1 MKILL
6 DPGHGGADPGAVNQ
20 AARINEKDLNLD
32 VCLALGP
39 LLESAGH
46 VVLYT
51 RTGDASIS
59 PSARLALIRKWQPNA
74 FISVHCNSANNPQAH
89 GIETIYRDD
98 YDRNLAICVQSELVA
113 ATHMNNRGIK
123 CDGSPEYH
131 RNLAVLKDD
140 ETPAILVEIG
150 FLSNTEDLRQ
160 MQNTQRIAQAIANG
174 VQAWRAVNGQ

>member
-6 DPGHGGADPGAVNQ
+6 DPGHGGADPGAVNP
-20 AARINEKDLNLD
+20 AMHVEEEDINLD
-32 VCLALGP
+32 VILALGP
-39 LLESAGH
+39 LLEAAGH

-51 RTGDASIS
+51 RTGDIGIS
-59 PSARLALIRKWQPNA
+59 PSARLTLIRKWQPQA
-74 FISVHCNSANNPQAH
+74 FISVHCNSSDNPQAH

-113 ATHMNNRGIK
+113 AIDMKNRGIK

-131 RNLAVLKDD
+131 RNLAVLKDE

-150 FLSNTEDLRQ
+150 FLSNSEDLRKL
-160 MQNTQRIAQAIANG
+160 QNTQLIAQAIADG
-174 VQAWRAVNGQ
+174 VQAWRASGGG

>member
-20 AARINEKDLNLD
+20 AAHINEKDLNLD

-39 LLESAGH
+39 LLESSGH

-51 RTGDASIS
+51 RTGDAGIS
-59 PSARLALIRKWQPNA
+59 PSARLALIRKWQPDA
-74 FISVHCNSANNPQAH
+74 FISVHCNAANNPQAH

-113 ATHMNNRGIK
+113 ATGMHNRGIK

-131 RNLAVLKDD
+131 RNLAVLKDL

-150 FLSNTEDLRQ
+150 FLSNSGDLQ
-160 MQNTQRIAQAIANG
+160 KIHDTQRIAQAIADG
-174 VQAWRAVNGQ
+174 VRAWSASGGA

>member
-6 DPGHGGADPGAVNQ
+6 DPGHGGADPGAVNP
-20 AARINEKDLNLD
+20 AAHVKEKDINLD
-32 VCLALGP
+32 ICLALGR

-59 PSARLALIRKWQPNA
+59 PSARLTLISKWKPEA
-74 FISVHCNSANNPQAH
+74 FISVHCNASDNPQAH

-113 ATHMNNRGIK
+113 ATGMHNRGIK

-131 RNLAVLKDD
+131 RNLAVLKDL

-150 FLSNTEDLRQ
+150 FLTNSGDLQTIRNTGL
-160 MQNTQRIAQAIANG
+160 IAQAIADG
-174 VQAWRAVNGQ
+174 VQAWRTVHGQ